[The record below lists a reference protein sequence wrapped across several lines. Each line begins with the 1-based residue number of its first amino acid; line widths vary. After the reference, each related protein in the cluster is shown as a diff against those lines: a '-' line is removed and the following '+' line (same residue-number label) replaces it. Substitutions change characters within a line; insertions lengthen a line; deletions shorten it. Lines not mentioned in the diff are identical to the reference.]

1 MLAQTIGTKG
11 LWSQQQKLIS
21 VDFMD
26 YERNQDTQELD
37 LTLGSRFLGPSMIIN
52 SEYEI
57 AIGVT
62 NKSPSS
68 TSIASL
74 FHLLAVRTNGRYCL
88 LLCLI

>member
-1 MLAQTIGTKG
+1 
-11 LWSQQQKLIS
+11 
-21 VDFMD
+21 MD

-68 TSIASL
+68 TSISSSL
-74 FHLLAVRTNGRYCL
+74 FVMIVCVRVLTVL
-88 LLCLI
+88 SPWFDT

>member
-1 MLAQTIGTKG
+1 
-11 LWSQQQKLIS
+11 
-21 VDFMD
+21 MD
-26 YERNQDTQELD
+26 YERNQDTQKLD

-68 TSIASL
+68 TSIASPVA
-74 FHLLAVRTNGRYCL
+74 FVCVRTNDTVAIL
-88 LLCLI
+88 